1 MKQMSKLT
9 PTQCFALSDVH
20 AVLREYPLRKGRK
33 GRPPSVDFVVFV
45 SGMRLAIEI
54 AIEGSGESVQK
65 HADRFLI
72 DGQYDVHSQGLDDY
86 RVVYICSCCPE
97 QLLDNVL
104 YCFPCRSSGW
114 RTIVVRSRHLQ
125 VTVPRDSVPRRLT
138 RMRNGI
144 EGQLLPLT
152 SLQSG
157 PSAGS
162 AGSAGTTSTLSIFQ
176 RIVRWL

>member
-1 MKQMSKLT
+1 MKGLVPSGKPAGLLNEADVQADAYAMFCSLG
-9 PTQCFALSDVH
+9 VH

-33 GRPPSVDFVVFV
+33 GRPPSIDFVIFV

-65 HADRFLI
+65 HADRFLM

-104 YCFPCRSSGW
+104 YCFPCRS
-114 RTIVVRSRHLQ
+114 Q
-125 VTVPRDSVPRRLT
+125 RL
-138 RMRNGI
+138 RAGV
-144 EGQLLPLT
+144 
-152 SLQSG
+152 
-157 PSAGS
+157 PSAF
-162 AGSAGTTSTLSIFQ
+162 TQELI
-176 RIVRWL
+176 